1 MFDIIFRGGWTLG
14 ELESLEA
21 KYSRSSLSS
30 SSSSASGFSA
40 SIPSDNEAG
49 DSELESESDYYLHDF
64 ALKEYCDTVR
74 DVETEHGLPE
84 TNESNERIR
93 NSFFT
98 TEPRHGLANSL
109 AGFHKR
115 LDSDTLRSKR
125 NRSPI
130 PHEEVYQTCYSTYH
144 NAVANAE
151 AAAAAEPECMSRI
164 FEPIIGA

>member
-1 MFDIIFRGGWTLG
+1 M
-14 ELESLEA
+14 
-21 KYSRSSLSS
+21 
-30 SSSSASGFSA
+30 
-40 SIPSDNEAG
+40 
-49 DSELESESDYYLHDF
+49 
-64 ALKEYCDTVR
+64 R

-98 TEPRHGLANSL
+98 AEPRHGLADSL

-115 LDSDTLRSKR
+115 VDSETLRSKR

-130 PHEEVYQTCYSTYH
+130 PHEVVYRTSYSTYK

-164 FEPIIGA
+164 FEPSIGAEELEGPRDYQLNYLERAAFLD